1 MCEAVVPGIDPTG
14 AVSTNPLNVTST
26 LIVWAVVSSI
36 TVACPVPGEPV
47 GGTSSAPVR
56 LVDKVIMSAWLAD
69 TGRIST
75 DANASRQ
82 GRIELFGSDSFMF
95 ASPCKKNGHS

>member
-1 MCEAVVPGIDPTG
+1 MCEAVVPDCDPVDVNG
-14 AVSTNPLNVTST
+14 TNPLNVTST
-26 LIVWAVVSSI
+26 SIVWAVVSSI

-56 LVDKVIMSAWLAD
+56 LAEKVIMSAWLAD

-75 DANASRQ
+75 DGNASRQ
-82 GRIELFGSDSFMF
+82 DRIELLRSDSFMF
-95 ASPCKKNGHS
+95 ASP